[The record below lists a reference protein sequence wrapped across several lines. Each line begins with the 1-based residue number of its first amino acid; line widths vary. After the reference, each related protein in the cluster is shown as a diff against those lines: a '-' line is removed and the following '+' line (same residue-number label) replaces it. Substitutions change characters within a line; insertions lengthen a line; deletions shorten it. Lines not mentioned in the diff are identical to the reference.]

1 MDLSVFITLAV
12 LEALL
17 IALLYAAY
25 LYFRSRHSSPADDA
39 SPVEASPGIDQYLEN
54 LQQAILQTDARL
66 AGMNDSDSVTAG
78 EKSIVEMRL
87 RFLKA
92 EQRAVD
98 QAGADEDRL
107 WGVLAKL
114 LSPLLPGKEDSES
127 SLIESLRLQ
136 LRAYEKRMANM
147 ERFRDLFFDM
157 KRQLAENN
165 ARGEQL
171 QVEVCRAVPAEEQ
184 SPELKTLLSNLE
196 QENRQMSEQLE
207 NVEDAFTDIL
217 QQVSAPV
224 GTDGDSIAGTLSGID
239 RGVENIRTII
249 ATQEKRITELAA
261 LLREQEAE
269 LTDKEKLELTLKSV
283 EESNQELETVIAV
296 IEEENQFLQEQIS
309 MLLTQELERNRKDA
323 EEKEALR
330 KQQEAQQAAYAELA
344 DKFATMEREYL
355 QMYEEQQKMKGS
367 GKPATP

>member
-1 MDLSVFITLAV
+1 MELSVFITLAV

-17 IALLYAAY
+17 IGLLYMAY
-25 LYFRSRHSSPADDA
+25 LHFRSRHTPPADGAGTVDT
-39 SPVEASPGIDQYLEN
+39 SSGLDQYLEH

-66 AGMNDSDSVTAG
+66 AGMNDSDSVTAE

-87 RFLKA
+87 SYLKA

-107 WGVLAKL
+107 WGLLARA
-114 LSPLLPGKEDSES
+114 LSPLLPADENSES
-127 SLIESLRLQ
+127 SLIESLKLQ

-157 KRQLAENN
+157 KSRLAENS

-171 QVEVCRAVPAEEQ
+171 QAEVRRAVPAEEQ

-207 NVEDAFTDIL
+207 TVEDAFTDIL
-217 QQVSAPV
+217 QQVSASV
-224 GTDGDSIAGTLSGID
+224 ETDGDSIAGTMSGID
-239 RGVENIRTII
+239 RGVENIRAII

-261 LLREQEAE
+261 LLKEQEAE
-269 LTDKEKLELTLKSV
+269 LTDKEKLELTLKAV
-283 EESNQELETVIAV
+283 EESNHELETVIAV

-344 DKFATMEREYL
+344 DKFAAMENEYL
-355 QMYEEQQKMKGS
+355 QMYEEQQKMKDS
-367 GKPATP
+367 DKPATP